1 MRIIEKKMAAA
12 FGGGRNF
19 YESNTRVQVD
29 GDTVTVWLYST
40 PIADRNTK
48 TGAVRYSCGGYWTTT
63 TRSRLQA
70 LGAPARIQNYRM
82 INTRTGDTFPDTL
95 TAI

>member
-12 FGGGRNF
+12 FWGGRNF
-19 YESNTRVQVD
+19 HESNTRVQVD

-70 LGAPARIQNYRM
+70 LGAPVRIQDFRM
-82 INTRTGDTFPDTL
+82 INTRTGETFPNTL

>member
-1 MRIIEKKMAAA
+1 MRQIEKRMASA
-12 FGGGRNF
+12 FWGGRNF
-19 YESNTRVQVD
+19 HETNTRVQVE

-40 PIADRNTK
+40 RIADRNTK
-48 TGAVRYSCGGYWTTT
+48 TGVIRYSCGGYSTTT

-70 LGAPARIQNYRM
+70 LGAPARIQQFRM
-82 INTRTGDTFPDTL
+82 INTRTGEAFPDIL